1 MGWVPVSWF
10 SFNLRSFKF
19 ANWPSSAGMGP
30 GDKTVKSYKNKPFYP
45 SGTKMHKESK
55 PILHIEDLTL
65 TPTLTLT
72 LTPSLTLILTL
83 NLTLTLTLL
92 LALYP

>member
-1 MGWVPVSWF
+1 MEKWVGVPVSLF
-10 SFNLRSFKF
+10 DSKDSFCKF

-55 PILHIEDLTL
+55 PI
-65 TPTLTLT
+65 
-72 LTPSLTLILTL
+72 PS
-83 NLTLTLTLL
+83 
-92 LALYP
+92 Y